1 LSYKIAHIA
10 DTHIKNLKFHY
21 EYKIVFEQLYE
32 TLRKENVDY
41 IVHCGDIAHT
51 KTQISPEFVELCSDF
66 FANLAKIAPTYII
79 LGNHDGNL
87 KNSTRQDALSPIVK
101 ALNLPD
107 LHLLKNAGEVLVGP
121 HIAFNVLSVFDEDNW
136 VAPSNPER
144 INIALYHG
152 SVSGVKT
159 DTGWVMDHGDHDIGV
174 FAGHDYALLGDIHKT
189 NQILDDEGRVR
200 YCGSTVQ
207 QNHGETNDKG
217 FLIWEIEDK
226 DTFRVSHHV
235 LLNPKPFVTIELTP
249 KGRMPRGTKI
259 PAGARLRLISNNNL
273 PLDVMRKA
281 VEIAKHRFDPESITF
296 LNRAAGERGT
306 VEIGAGFKVEN
317 LRDKG
322 VQENLIREYLTDYE
336 PTEEMLERVFELN
349 RKYNSQIEETEEV
362 ARNVNWSL
370 NKFEWDNLFNY
381 GEDNSVDFT
390 NLNGIVGIF
399 GKNYSGK
406 SSIIDGMLYTMFN
419 TTSKNERKNYNIINQ
434 NKKDCRGKIELQ
446 VGDKTYTIERRSEK
460 YVKKLKG
467 EVTNEARTFLEFSG
481 LDPVMG
487 EETSLNGTTRN
498 ETDAHIRKR
507 FGTVEDFLLT
517 SMSSQLDSL
526 SFIKEGSTRRKEILA
541 KFLDLDI
548 FEKKFK
554 LAQEDGGDLK
564 GVLRRVGDADYSSDI
579 ALAEVQ
585 HMEAQKALDN
595 EVVACGQL
603 REGLIL
609 TEQEYTALTMQID
622 SIPAER
628 LDIKNLL
635 ETRSSLEKKIEK
647 TDINIVDLKSENVGY
662 NEKLKEYDDFLTTID
677 IEDLLIQKQ
686 EYDAFKQKYEDTL
699 NKARI
704 LDNDYKS
711 LSKKLDLLDEVPCG
725 DKFPTCQFIRDAHL
739 ASVELPSLEID
750 IIDKIEEARGHKNM
764 VVSVDSA
771 EMIEFIE
778 RYNSTIIKK
787 NNIEIEKRD
796 NKVSIEKL
804 YAKIKS
810 DRASLSTAT
819 EKIDLYEEKKDL
831 IKNIENLISSRDEV
845 ERKIKN
851 TRDEI
856 LEVEDSINLHHRQL
870 GSMEQRVEDLKQ
882 KKEELD
888 EIREEYA
895 AFDLFMRCTHSNG
908 IAYDII
914 KKRLPVINSEVAKVL
929 ANIVDFDVFF
939 QEDGRKLDILIKHPK
954 HDPRPIEM
962 CSGAEKTVTAMAI
975 RLALLSVSSLP
986 KGNIFILD
994 EPGTALDADNM
1005 EGFIRILQLI
1015 KMYFK
1020 TVILISHVDSLKDI
1034 VDVEITIDKDGGF
1047 ARVSQ

>member
-1 LSYKIAHIA
+1 VYKIAHIA

-66 FANLAKIAPTYII
+66 FANLASIAPTYII

-107 LHLLKNAGEVLVGP
+107 LHLLKEAGEVLVGP
-121 HIAFNVLSVFDEDNW
+121 HIAFNVLSVFDEENW
-136 VAPSNPER
+136 VAPSDPDR

-159 DTGWVMDHGDHDIGV
+159 DTGWVMTHGDHDVGIFG
-174 FAGHDYALLGDIHKT
+174 GHDYALLGDIHKT
-189 NQILDDEGRVR
+189 NQILDADGRVR
-200 YCGSTVQ
+200 YAGSTVQ

-226 DTFRVSHHV
+226 ETFRVSHHI

-259 PAGARLRLISNNNL
+259 PAGARLRLVSNNNL

-281 VEIAKHRFDPESITF
+281 VEVAKHRFKPESITF

-322 VQENLIREYLTDYE
+322 VQENLIREYLVEYQ
-336 PTEEMLERVFELN
+336 PSEEMLERVFELN
-349 RKYNSQIEETEEV
+349 RKYNSKIEETEEV
-362 ARNVNWSL
+362 ARNVNWNL

-381 GEDNSVDFT
+381 GEGNSIDFT
-390 NLNGIVGIF
+390 NLSGIVGIF

-406 SSIIDGMLYTMFN
+406 SSIIDGLLYTMFN

-434 NKKDCRGKIELQ
+434 NKKDCMGRLELQ
-446 VGDKTYTIERRSEK
+446 VGDKTYTIERKSEK

-467 EVTNEARTFLEFSG
+467 EVTNEARTFLEFAG
-481 LDPVMG
+481 LDPMEG

-554 LAQEDGGDLK
+554 LAHEDGADLK
-564 GVLRRVGDADYSSDI
+564 AIIRRTGDTDYHNDI
-579 ALAEVQ
+579 TIAEFQHSEAQRALNDEVQ
-585 HMEAQKALDN
+585 ACDEMRQELDL
-595 EVVACGQL
+595 ETA
-603 REGLIL
+603 RYTAF
-609 TEQEYTALTMQID
+609 TEQIN

-647 TDINIVDLKSENVGY
+647 TDINIVELKQENAGY
-662 NEKLKEYDDFLTTID
+662 DEKLKEYDDFLTTID
-677 IEDLLIQKQ
+677 IEDLLVQKN
-686 EYDAFKQKYEDTL
+686 EYDEFKQKYENTV
-699 NKARI
+699 NKAR
-704 LDNDYKS
+704 LMDNDYKS
-711 LSKKLDLLDEVPCG
+711 MTKKLDLLNEVPCG
-725 DKFPTCQFIRDAHL
+725 NKYPTCQFIRDAHT
-739 ASVELPSLEID
+739 AAIELPSLEVEIVE
-750 IIDKIEEARGHKNM
+750 KIEEAKDHKTRI
-764 VVSVDSA
+764 VSVDSV
-771 EMIEFIE
+771 EMMRLIEN
-778 RYNSTIIKK
+778 YNDIIIQK

-804 YAKIKS
+804 YAKMKS
-810 DRASLSTAT
+810 YRDALRSTS

-831 IKNIENLISSRDEV
+831 IKNIESLIKSRDAV
-845 ERKIKN
+845 ERKIKSFG
-851 TRDEI
+851 DELADI
-856 LEVEDSINLHHRQL
+856 EESINHHHRQL
-870 GSMEQRVEDLKQ
+870 GSMEQKVEDLKQ
-882 KKEELD
+882 KREELN

-914 KKRLPVINSEVAKVL
+914 KKRLPVINAEVAKVL
-929 ANIVDFDVFF
+929 SNIVDFDVFF
-939 QEDGRKLDILIKHPK
+939 QESGRKLDILIKHPK
-954 HDPRPIEM
+954 HEPRPIEM
-962 CSGAEKTVTAMAI
+962 GSGAEKTVAAMAI

-994 EPGTALDADNM
+994 EPGTSLDADNM

-1034 VDVEITIDKDGGF
+1034 VDVEISIDKINGY
-1047 ARVSQ
+1047 ATVNQ

>member
-1 LSYKIAHIA
+1 LYKIAHIA

-21 EYKIVFEQLYE
+21 EYKIVFDQLYE
-32 TLRKENVDY
+32 TLRNENVDY

-66 FANLAKIAPTYII
+66 FANLASIAPTYII

-87 KNSTRQDALSPIVK
+87 KNSTRQDALTPIVK

-107 LHLLKNAGEVLVGP
+107 LHLLKNSGEVLVGSD
-121 HIAFNVLSVFDEDNW
+121 IALNVLSVFDEDNW
-136 VAPSNPER
+136 VMPSDPER

-159 DTGWVMDHGDHDIGV
+159 DTGWVMTHGDHDVGIFG
-174 FAGHDYALLGDIHKT
+174 GHDYALLGDIHKT
-189 NQILDDEGRVR
+189 NQILDTEGRVR

-259 PAGARLRLISNNNL
+259 APTARLRLVSNNNL

-281 VEIAKHRFDPESITF
+281 VEVAKNRFKPESITF

-322 VQENLIREYLTDYE
+322 VQENLIREYLEDYE
-336 PTEEMLERVFELN
+336 PTEEMIQRIFDLN
-349 RKYNSQIEETEEV
+349 RKYNSQTEETEEV
-362 ARNVNWSL
+362 ARNINWNL
-370 NKFEWDNLFNY
+370 NKFEFDNLFNY
-381 GEDNSVDFT
+381 GEGNTVDFS

-406 SSIIDGMLYTMFN
+406 SSIIDGLLYTMFN

-434 NKKDCRGKIELQ
+434 NKTDCRGSVELQ
-446 VGDKTYTIERRSEK
+446 VGEKKYTIERASEK

-467 EVTNEARTFLEFSG
+467 EVTNEARTN
-481 LDPVMG
+481 LDFNGVDPAVG
-487 EETSLNGTTRN
+487 DLVSLNGTTRN

-517 SMSSQLDSL
+517 SMSSQLDNL

-548 FEKKFK
+548 FERKFK
-554 LAQEDGGDLK
+554 LAHEDSSDLK
-564 GVLRRVGDADYSSDI
+564 AVMRRIGEVNYDNDI
-579 ALAEVQ
+579 AIAEL
-585 HMEAQKALDN
+585 HRNEAQEELDKEALTC
-595 EVVACGQL
+595 EQL
-603 REGLIL
+603 REDLSVAETEYLSL
-609 TEQEYTALTMQID
+609 TEQID

-628 LDIKNLL
+628 LDIKLLL
-635 ETRSSLEKKIEK
+635 ETKSSLEDKIG
-647 TDINIVDLKSENVGY
+647 TTNINILELKEENSEY
-662 NEKLKEYDDFLTTID
+662 DEYLKEYDDFLTTID
-677 IEDLLIQKQ
+677 IEDLLEKKKD
-686 EYDAFKQKYEDTL
+686 YDDFKQKYDDIV
-699 NKARI
+699 NQAR
-704 LDNDYKS
+704 LMDNEYKVM
-711 LSKKLDLLDEVPCG
+711 SKKVELLDEVPCG
-725 DKFPTCQFIRDAHL
+725 NKYPMCQFIRDAHL
-739 ASVELPSLEID
+739 AAVELPSLQVD
-750 IIDKIEEARGHKNM
+750 IIDKIEDAKSYKSK
-764 VVSVDSA
+764 VVSVNSA
-771 EMIEFIE
+771 EMIEVIDK
-778 RYNSTIIKK
+778 YNNIIIKK

-804 YAKIKS
+804 YAKIKTYKN
-810 DRASLSTAT
+810 DLVDTDERIA
-819 EKIDLYEEKKDL
+819 LYEDKKELIQNIEKLLASRNGVQAQIYQTKEAIQTYEELVNQHHRAIGSLEQKVESLKEKKQDL
-831 IKNIENLISSRDEV
+831 ID
-845 ERKIKN
+845 
-851 TRDEI
+851 
-856 LEVEDSINLHHRQL
+856 
-870 GSMEQRVEDLKQ
+870 
-882 KKEELD
+882 
-888 EIREEYA
+888 IREEYA
-895 AFDLFMRCTHSNG
+895 AYDLFMSCMHSNG

-914 KKRLPVINSEVAKVL
+914 KKRLPVINSEIAKVL
-929 ANIVDFDVFF
+929 SNIVDFEVFF
-939 QEDGRKLDILIKHPK
+939 QEDGRKLDILLKHPK

-962 CSGAEKTVTAMAI
+962 GSGAEKTVAAMVI

-994 EPGTALDADNM
+994 EPGTALDAENM

-1020 TVILISHVDSLKDI
+1020 TVILISHLDSLKDI
-1034 VDVEITIDKDGGF
+1034 VDVEITIDKSNGY

>member
-1 LSYKIAHIA
+1 MYKIAHLA

-66 FANLAKIAPTYII
+66 FRNLAKIAPTYII

-87 KNSTRQDALSPIVK
+87 KNSSRQDALSPIVK

-121 HIAFNVLSVFDEDNW
+121 HIAFNVLSVFDEENW
-136 VAPSNPER
+136 VMPSDPDR

-159 DTGWVMDHGDHDIGV
+159 DTGWVMTHGDHDVSIFG
-174 FAGHDYALLGDIHKT
+174 GHDFAMLGDIHKT

-200 YCGSTVQ
+200 YPGSTVQ

-249 KGRMPRGTKI
+249 KGRMPRGTKV
-259 PAGARLRLISNNNL
+259 PAGARLRLVSNNNL

-281 VEIAKHRFDPESITF
+281 VDVAKTRFKPESITF

-322 VQENLIREYLTDYE
+322 VQENLIREYLVDYQ
-336 PTEEMLERVFELN
+336 PSEEMLERVFELN

-362 ARNVNWSL
+362 ARNVNWNI

-381 GEDNSVDFT
+381 GEGNSVNFA

-399 GKNYSGK
+399 GKNFSGK
-406 SSIIDGMLYTMFN
+406 SSIIDGLLYTMFN

-434 NKKDCRGKIELQ
+434 NKKDCMGRLELQ
-446 VGDKTYTIERRSEK
+446 VGEKIYTIERTSEK

-467 EVTNEARTFLEFSG
+467 EVTNEARTNLNFSG
-481 LDPVMG
+481 LDPIAG
-487 EETSLNGTTRN
+487 EEASLNGTTRN

-507 FGTVEDFLLT
+507 FGTAEDFLLT

-554 LAQEDGGDLK
+554 LAHEDGADLK
-564 GVLRRVGDADYSSDI
+564 AIIRRVGDTDYSGDI

-585 HMEAQKALDN
+585 YMEAHKALNN
-595 EVVACGQL
+595 EVTACDQL
-603 REGLIL
+603 RENLTL
-609 TEQEYTALTMQID
+609 TEKEYAALTVQID

-635 ETRSSLEKKIEK
+635 ENRSSLEKKIEN
-647 TDINIVDLKSENVGY
+647 TDINIVELKEEIIGY
-662 NEKLKEYDDFLTTID
+662 NTKLKEYDDFLTTID
-677 IEDLLIQKQ
+677 IEDLLAQKQ
-686 EYDAFKQKYEDTL
+686 EFDEFKQKYEDTL
-699 NKARI
+699 NKARL

-711 LSKKLDLLDEVPCG
+711 MSKKLDLLNEVPCG
-725 DKFPTCQFIRDAHL
+725 DKYPTCQFIRDAHL
-739 ASVELPSLEID
+739 AAVELPSLEIE
-750 IIDKIEEARGHKNM
+750 IVDKIEEAKGYKNM
-764 VVSVDSA
+764 TVSVNSF

-778 RYNSTIIKK
+778 RYNDTIIKK

-810 DRASLSTAT
+810 YRDALRVTT
-819 EKIDLYEEKKDL
+819 GKIDLYEEKKDL
-831 IKNIENLISSRDEV
+831 IKNIESLINSRDEV
-845 ERKIKN
+845 ERKIKD
-851 TRDEI
+851 TREEI
-856 LEVEDSINLHHRQL
+856 IEVEDSINLHHRQL
-870 GSMEQRVEDLKQ
+870 GSMEQKVEDLKE
-882 KKEELD
+882 KKLELD

-895 AFDLFMRCTHSNG
+895 AYDLFLRCTHSNG

-914 KKRLPVINSEVAKVL
+914 KKRLPVINGEVAKVL
-929 ANIVDFDVFF
+929 SNIVDFDVSF
-939 QEDGRKLDILIKHPK
+939 QEDGRKLDILIEHPK
-954 HDPRPIEM
+954 HEPRPIEM
-962 CSGAEKTVTAMAI
+962 GSGAEKTVAAMAI

-994 EPGTALDADNM
+994 EPGTALDAENM

-1034 VDVEITIDKDGGF
+1034 VDIEITIDKENGY
-1047 ARVSQ
+1047 ASVQH

>member
-1 LSYKIAHIA
+1 MYKIAHIA

-121 HIAFNVLSVFDEDNW
+121 HIAFNVLSVFDEENW
-136 VAPSNPER
+136 VMPSDPER

-159 DTGWVMDHGDHDIGV
+159 DTGWVMTHGDHDVGIFG
-174 FAGHDYALLGDIHKT
+174 GHDFAMLGDIHKT
-189 NQILDDEGRVR
+189 NQILDDDGRVR
-200 YCGSTVQ
+200 YPGSTVQ

-226 DTFRVSHHV
+226 ETFRVNHHV

-249 KGRMPRGTKI
+249 KGRMPKGTKI
-259 PAGARLRLISNNNL
+259 PAGSRLRLVSNNNL

-281 VEIAKHRFDPESITF
+281 VEVAKHRFKPESITF

-322 VQENLIREYLTDYE
+322 VQENLIREYLVDYQPSE
-336 PTEEMLERVFELN
+336 GMFERVFELN

-370 NKFEWDNLFNY
+370 NRFEWDNLFNY
-381 GEDNSVDFT
+381 GEGNSVDFS

-399 GKNYSGK
+399 GKNFSGK
-406 SSIIDGMLYTMFN
+406 SSIIDGLLYTMFN

-434 NKKDCRGKIELQ
+434 NKKDCRGMIELQ
-446 VGDKTYTIERRSEK
+446 IGDKTYTIERSSEK

-467 EVTNEARTFLEFSG
+467 EVTNEARTNLDFSG
-481 LDPVMG
+481 HDQSTG
-487 EETSLNGTTRN
+487 EDTSLNGTTRN

-526 SFIKEGSTRRKEILA
+526 AFIKEGSTRRKEILA

-554 LAQEDGGDLK
+554 LAQESSAGLK
-564 GVLRRVGDADYSSDI
+564 AILRRIGDTDYNNDI
-579 ALAEVQ
+579 AIAELR
-585 HMEAQKALDN
+585 HTEAQLALDKDVITY
-595 EVVACGQL
+595 EQL
-603 REGLIL
+603 RNDLSSAEAEYFSL
-609 TEQEYTALTMQID
+609 TEQID

-628 LDIKNLL
+628 LDIKLLL
-635 ETRSSLEKKIEK
+635 EMKSSLEEKIE
-647 TDINIVDLKSENVGY
+647 TTNINIVELKNENAAFGGH
-662 NEKLKEYDDFLTTID
+662 LKEYDDFLTTID
-677 IEDLLIQKQ
+677 IEELLDKKKN
-686 EYDAFKQKYEDTL
+686 YDDFKQKYDDTV
-699 NKARI
+699 NHARL
-704 LDNDYKS
+704 LDNEYKAM
-711 LSKKLDLLDEVPCG
+711 SKKIELLDEVPCG
-725 DKFPTCQFIRDAHL
+725 NKYPMCRFIKDAHV
-739 ASVELPSLEID
+739 AAVEIPSLEVN
-750 IIDKIEEARGHKNM
+750 IIGKIEEAKEYKTN
-764 VVSVDSA
+764 VVTVNSA
-771 EMIEFIE
+771 EMIEIIDK
-778 RYNSTIIKK
+778 YNNIIIKK

-804 YAKIKS
+804 YAKVKS
-810 DRASLSTAT
+810 HKVDLNNTDG
-819 EKIDLYEEKKDL
+819 KITLYEDKKGL
-831 IKNIENLISSRDEV
+831 IKNIEKLLASRNNVQNEISETKEVIQTYDELI
-845 ERKIKN
+845 N
-851 TRDEI
+851 Q
-856 LEVEDSINLHHRQL
+856 HHRQIGSL
-870 GSMEQRVEDLKQ
+870 GQKVESLKDKKQDL
-882 KKEELD
+882 LN
-888 EIREEYA
+888 IREEYA
-895 AFDLFMRCTHSNG
+895 AYDLFMRCMHSNG

-914 KKRLPVINSEVAKVL
+914 KKRLPIINEEVAKVIS
-929 ANIVDFDVFF
+929 NIVDFEVIF
-939 QEDGRKLDILIKHPK
+939 QEDGRKLDILIKHPR
-954 HDPRPIEM
+954 HEPRPIEM
-962 CSGAEKTVTAMAI
+962 GSGAEKTVSSMAI

-986 KGNIFILD
+986 KGNLFILD
-994 EPGTALDADNM
+994 EPGTALDAENM

-1020 TVILISHVDSLKDI
+1020 TVILISHVDSLKDV
-1034 VDVEITIDKDGGF
+1034 VDVEISIDKTNGF
-1047 ARVSQ
+1047 ASVAQ

>member
-1 LSYKIAHIA
+1 MYKIAHLA

-51 KTQISPEFVELCSDF
+51 KTQISPEFVEMCSDF
-66 FANLAKIAPTYII
+66 FRSLEAIAPTYI
-79 LGNHDGNL
+79 LCGNHDGNL

-107 LHLLKNAGEVLVGP
+107 LHLLKNAGETVLEP
-121 HIAFNVLSVFDEDNW
+121 NLALNVLSVFDEDNW
-136 VAPSNPER
+136 VAPSDDSR

-159 DTGWVMDHGDHDIGV
+159 DTGWVMTHGDHDIGV

-189 NQILDDEGRVR
+189 NQILDEEGRVR

-226 DTFRVSHHV
+226 DEFRVSHHV

-259 PAGARLRLISNNNL
+259 PPGARCRLVSNNNL

-281 VEIAKHRFDPESITF
+281 VEVAKHRFKPESITF

-322 VQENLIREYLTDYE
+322 VQENLIREYLVDYQ

-349 RKYNSQIEETEEV
+349 RKYNSKIEETEEV
-362 ARNVNWSL
+362 ARNVNWNL

-381 GEDNSVDFT
+381 AEDNTLDFT
-390 NLNGIVGIF
+390 NLHGIVGIF
-399 GKNYSGK
+399 GKNFSGK
-406 SSIIDGMLYTMFN
+406 SSIIDSLLYTMFN
-419 TTSKNERKNYNIINQ
+419 TTSKNERKNYNVINQ
-434 NKKDCRGKIELQ
+434 HKKNCRGKVEIQ
-446 VGDKTYTIERRSEK
+446 IGDKVYQIERSSEK

-467 EVTNEARTFLEFSG
+467 EVTNEARTFLNFSG
-481 LDPVMG
+481 LDPVVG
-487 EETSLNGTTRN
+487 EEISLNGTTRN

-554 LAQEDGGDLK
+554 IAHEDGADLK
-564 GVLRRVGDADYSSDI
+564 GVLRRVGNIDYNNDI

-585 HMEAQKALDN
+585 CEEAQKTLDQ
-595 EVVACGQL
+595 EMISCETMRKELQVS
-603 REGLIL
+603 EGEYLSF
-609 TEQEYTALTMQID
+609 TEQID

-635 ETRSSLEKKIEK
+635 VTKTSLEKKLS
-647 TDINIVDLKSENVGY
+647 DVNVNIVELKQEN
-662 NEKLKEYDDFLTTID
+662 NEYESQLKEYDDFLTTID
-677 IEDLLIQKQ
+677 IEVLLEQKK
-686 EYDAFKQKYEDTL
+686 EFDEFKQKYDDTVNNARL
-699 NKARI
+699 MDNEYKAM
-704 LDNDYKS
+704 
-711 LSKKLDLLDEVPCG
+711 SKKLDLLDEIPCEN
-725 DKFPTCQFIRDAHL
+725 KFPKCKFINDANEAKGHL
-739 ASVELPSLEID
+739 PDLEIN
-750 IIDKIEEARGHKNM
+750 IIGKIEEAKDFKNRI
-764 VVSVDSA
+764 VSVNSK
-771 EMIEFIE
+771 EMIELID
-778 RYNSTIIKK
+778 RYNSVVIKK
-787 NNIEIEKRD
+787 NNLEIEKRD

-804 YAKIKS
+804 YAKIKEHR
-810 DRASLSTAT
+810 DILSAT
-819 EKIDLYEEKKDL
+819 NEKIDLYEEKKEL
-831 IKNIENLISSRDEV
+831 IKNIEKLLESRNNV
-845 ERKIKN
+845 EIKINEAK
-851 TRDEI
+851 
-856 LEVEDSINLHHRQL
+856 DSIVDTEEMINQHHRL
-870 GSMEQRVEDLKQ
+870 VGSLEQKVEDLKE
-882 KKEELD
+882 KKRELND
-888 EIREEYA
+888 IREEYA
-895 AFDLFMRCTHSNG
+895 AYDLFMRCTHSNG

-914 KKRLPVINSEVAKVL
+914 KKRLPVINQEIAKVIS
-929 ANIVDFDVFF
+929 NIVDFEVFF

-954 HDPRPIEM
+954 HEARPIEM
-962 CSGAEKTVTAMAI
+962 GSGAEKTIAAIGI
-975 RLALLSVSSLP
+975 RLALLSVSNLP
-986 KGNIFILD
+986 KGNVFILD
-994 EPGTALDADNM
+994 EPGTALDAENM

-1034 VDVEITIDKDGGF
+1034 VDLEISIDKDNGF
-1047 ARVSQ
+1047 ARVTQ

>member
-1 LSYKIAHIA
+1 VYKIAHLA

-21 EYKIVFEQLYE
+21 EYKKVFEQLYDI
-32 TLRKENVDY
+32 LRKENVDY

-66 FANLAKIAPTYII
+66 FSNLAKIAPTYII

-87 KNSTRQDALSPIVK
+87 KNSSRQDALSPIVK
-101 ALNLPD
+101 ALDLPN
-107 LHLLKNAGEVLVGP
+107 LHLLKNSGETVLESNL
-121 HIAFNVLSVFDEDNW
+121 ALNVLSVFDENHW
-136 VAPSNPER
+136 VAPSDNSR

-159 DTGWVMDHGDHDIGV
+159 DTGWVMDHGDHDVGV
-174 FAGHDYALLGDIHKT
+174 FAGHDYAMLGDIHKT
-189 NQILDDEGRVR
+189 NQILDTEGRVR

-226 DTFRVSHHV
+226 NEFRVSHHV

-249 KGRMPRGTKI
+249 KGRMPKGTKI
-259 PAGARLRLISNNNL
+259 PPTSRLRLVSNNNL

-281 VEIAKHRFDPESITF
+281 VDVAKHRFKPESITF

-306 VEIGAGFKVEN
+306 VNIGGSFKVEN

-322 VQENLIREYLTDYE
+322 VQENLIREYLADYA
-336 PTEEMLERVFELN
+336 PSEEMLQRVFDLN
-349 RKYNSQIEETEEV
+349 RRYNSQIEETEEV
-362 ARNVNWSL
+362 ARNINW
-370 NKFEWDNLFNY
+370 NINRFEWDNLFNY
-381 GEDNSVDFT
+381 GEGNSVDFA

-406 SSIIDGMLYTMFN
+406 SSIIDGLLYTMFN

-434 NKKDCRGKIELQ
+434 NKKDCRGVVELQ
-446 VGDKTYTIERRSEK
+446 VGDKTYTIERQSEK

-467 EVTNEARTFLEFSG
+467 EVTNEARTFLDFSG
-481 LDPVMG
+481 VDPAVG
-487 EETSLNGTTRN
+487 DEISLNGTTRN

-517 SMSSQLDSL
+517 SMSSQLDNL

-548 FEKKFK
+548 FERKFK
-554 LAQEDGGDLK
+554 MAHEDSSELK
-564 GVLRRVGDADYSSDI
+564 AVMRRVGDVSYDNDI

-585 HMEAQKALDN
+585 WQEAQQELDEETAN
-595 EVVACGQL
+595 HTQA
-603 REGLIL
+603 REDLATARQRFADL
-609 TEQEYTALTMQID
+609 TEQIE

-628 LDIKNLL
+628 LDIKALL
-635 ETRSSLEKKIEK
+635 ETKTSLQEKIED
-647 TDINIVDLKSENVGY
+647 TNINIVELKDENAQY
-662 NEKLKEYDDFLTTID
+662 DSKLSEYDDFLTTID
-677 IEDLLIQKQ
+677 IEDILEKKK
-686 EYDAFKQKYEDTL
+686 EYDDFKKKYDKTVSH
-699 NKARI
+699 ARL
-704 LDNDYKS
+704 LDNEYKAM
-711 LSKKLDLLDEVPCG
+711 SKKVELLDEVPCG
-725 DKFPTCQFIRDAHL
+725 SSFPMCQFIKDAHL
-739 ASVELPSLEID
+739 ASVELPSLEVD
-750 IIDKIEEARGHKNM
+750 IIDQIENAKSYKTKIALVN
-764 VVSVDSA
+764 SA
-771 EMIEFIE
+771 EMIEMIDN
-778 RYNSTIIKK
+778 YNNIIINK

-796 NKVSIEKL
+796 NKVSIERL
-804 YAKIKS
+804 YAKIKAH
-810 DRASLSTAT
+810 RTTLNEVNT
-819 EKIDLYEEKKDL
+819 KIDLYEEKKDL
-831 IKNIENLISSRDEV
+831 IKNIENLLSSRNQVQKTIETTQ
-845 ERKIKN
+845 ESI
-851 TRDEI
+851 I
-856 LEVEDSINLHHRQL
+856 SLEELINDHHRQI
-870 GSMEQRVEDLKQ
+870 GSLEQKIETLQEKKEDLRN
-882 KKEELD
+882 
-888 EIREEYA
+888 IREEYA
-895 AFDLFMRCTHSNG
+895 SYDLFMRCTHSNG

-914 KKRLPVINSEVAKVL
+914 KKRLPVINGEIAKVL
-929 ANIVDFDVFF
+929 SNIAEFEVFF

-962 CSGAEKTVTAMAI
+962 GSGAEKTVAAMAI

-994 EPGTALDADNM
+994 EPGTALDAENM

-1020 TVILISHVDSLKDI
+1020 TVILISHLDSLKDI
-1034 VDVEITIDKDGGF
+1034 VDVEVTIDKTGGY
-1047 ARVSQ
+1047 AKVNH

>member
-1 LSYKIAHIA
+1 MYKIAHIA
-10 DTHIKNLKFHY
+10 DTHIKNLKFHF
-21 EYKIVFEQLYE
+21 EYKKVFEQLYE
-32 TLRKENVDY
+32 ILRKENVDY

-66 FANLAKIAPTYII
+66 FANLASIAPTYII

-101 ALNLPD
+101 ALDLPD
-107 LHLLKNAGEVLVGP
+107 LHLLKNAGETVLEP
-121 HIAFNVLSVFDEDNW
+121 DLALNVLSVFDEENW
-136 VAPSNPER
+136 VAPSDNSR

-159 DTGWVMDHGDHDIGV
+159 DTGWVMDHGDHDVGV
-174 FAGHDYALLGDIHKT
+174 FAGHDYAMLGDIHKT
-189 NQILDDEGRVR
+189 NQILDTEGRVR

-226 DTFRVSHHV
+226 NEFRVSHHV

-249 KGRMPRGTKI
+249 KGRMPKGTKI
-259 PAGARLRLISNNNL
+259 PATSRLRLVSNNNL

-281 VEIAKHRFDPESITF
+281 VEVAKHRFKPESITF

-322 VQENLIREYLTDYE
+322 VQENLIREYLVDYQ

-349 RKYNSQIEETEEV
+349 RKYNSKIEETEEV
-362 ARNVNWSL
+362 ARNVNWNL

-381 GEDNSVDFT
+381 GEDNSVDFN
-390 NLNGIVGIF
+390 NLNGIVGVF
-399 GKNYSGK
+399 GKNFSGK
-406 SSIIDGMLYTMFN
+406 SSIIDGLLYTMFN

-434 NKKDCRGKIELQ
+434 NKKDCMGRVELQ
-446 VGDKTYTIERRSEK
+446 VGDKTYTIERSSQK

-481 LDPVMG
+481 MDPLVG

-554 LAQEDGGDLK
+554 LAHEDGSDLK
-564 GVLRRVGDADYSSDI
+564 SVIRRVGDTDYSKDI

-585 HMEAQKALDN
+585 HTEAQKALDN
-595 EVVACGQL
+595 EVAVCEQL
-603 REGLIL
+603 REDVNI
-609 TEQEYTALTMQID
+609 TEEEYAALTLQID

-635 ETRSSLEKKIEK
+635 ETRSSLEKKIEA
-647 TDINIVDLKSENVGY
+647 TDISIVELKAENTGY
-662 NEKLKEYDDFLTTID
+662 DTKLKEYDDFLTTID
-677 IEDLLIQKQ
+677 IEDLLAQKQ
-686 EYDAFKQKYEDTL
+686 EFDEFKQKYEDTL
-699 NKARI
+699 NQARL

-711 LSKKLDLLDEVPCG
+711 MSKKLDLLDEVPCN

-739 ASVELPSLEID
+739 ASVELPSLEVD
-750 IIDKIEEARGHKNM
+750 IITKIEEAKEYKKM
-764 VVSVDSA
+764 VVSVNSV
-771 EMIEFIE
+771 EMIEVIE
-778 RYNSTIIKK
+778 RYNNTIIKK
-787 NNIEIEKRD
+787 NNIEIDKRD
-796 NKVSIEKL
+796 NKVSIEKQ

-810 DRASLSTAT
+810 YRDALRVTT

-831 IKNIENLISSRDEV
+831 IKNIESLISSRDEV

-856 LEVEDSINLHHRQL
+856 VEVEESINLHHRQL
-870 GSMEQRVEDLKQ
+870 GSMEQKVEDLKQ

-914 KKRLPVINSEVAKVL
+914 KKRLPVINAEIAKVL
-929 ANIVDFDVFF
+929 SNIVDFDVFF

-962 CSGAEKTVTAMAI
+962 GSGAEKTVAAMAI

-994 EPGTALDADNM
+994 EPGTALDAENM

-1034 VDVEITIDKDGGF
+1034 VDLEITIDKKDGF
-1047 ARVSQ
+1047 ARVNQ

>member
-1 LSYKIAHIA
+1 VYKIAHIA

-87 KNSTRQDALSPIVK
+87 KNSTRQDALTPIVK

-107 LHLLKNAGEVLVGP
+107 LHLLKEAGEVLVGT
-121 HIAFNVLSVFDEDNW
+121 HIALNVLSVFDEDNW
-136 VAPSNPER
+136 VAPSDPER

-159 DTGWVMDHGDHDIGV
+159 DTGWVMTHGDHDVSIFG
-174 FAGHDYALLGDIHKT
+174 GHDYAMLGDIHKT
-189 NQILDDEGRVR
+189 NQILDTEGRVR

-259 PAGARLRLISNNNL
+259 PPGARCRLVSNNNL

-281 VEIAKHRFDPESITF
+281 VEVAKHRFNPESITF

-306 VEIGAGFKVEN
+306 VDIGAGFKVEN

-322 VQENLIREYLTDYE
+322 VQENLIREYLVEYQ

-349 RKYNSQIEETEEV
+349 RKYNSKIEETEEV
-362 ARNVNWSL
+362 ARNVNWNL

-381 GEDNSVDFT
+381 GEDNTLDFT

-399 GKNYSGK
+399 GKNFSGK
-406 SSIIDGMLYTMFN
+406 SSIIDSFLYTMFN
-419 TTSKNERKNYNIINQ
+419 TTSKNERKNYNVINQ
-434 NKKDCRGKIELQ
+434 HAKNCRGKIEIQ
-446 VGDKTYTIERRSEK
+446 IGDKVYQIERSSEK

-467 EVTNEARTFLEFSG
+467 EVTNEARTFLSFSG
-481 LDPVMG
+481 LDPVVG
-487 EETSLNGTTRN
+487 EEISLNGTTRN

-507 FGTVEDFLLT
+507 FGTVDDFLLT

-554 LAQEDGGDLK
+554 IAHEDGADLK
-564 GVLRRVGDADYSSDI
+564 GVLRRAGNIDYNNDI

-585 HMEAQKALDN
+585 CEEAQKTLDQEMISC
-595 EVVACGQL
+595 EVMRKESQNL
-603 REGLIL
+603 EEEYLSF
-609 TEQEYTALTMQID
+609 TEQID

-635 ETRSSLEKKIEK
+635 ETKTSLEKKM
-647 TDINIVDLKSENVGY
+647 DDVNINIVELKQEN
-662 NEKLKEYDDFLTTID
+662 NEYESKLKEYDDFLTTID
-677 IEDLLIQKQ
+677 IEVLLGQKK
-686 EYDAFKQKYEDTL
+686 EFDEFKQKYDDTVNNARL
-699 NKARI
+699 MDNEYKAM
-704 LDNDYKS
+704 
-711 LSKKLDLLDEVPCG
+711 SKKLDLLDEIPC
-725 DKFPTCQFIRDAHL
+725 DNKFPKCKFINDANE
-739 ASVELPSLEID
+739 ANDQLPELEIN
-750 IIDKIEEARGHKNM
+750 IIGKIEEAKEFKNRI
-764 VVSVDSA
+764 VSVNSK
-771 EMIEFIE
+771 EMIELID
-778 RYNSTIIKK
+778 RYNNVVIIK
-787 NNIEIEKRD
+787 NNLEIEKRD

-804 YAKIKS
+804 YAKIRGYR
-810 DRASLSTAT
+810 DTLNAT
-819 EKIDLYEEKKDL
+819 NGKIDLYEEKKEL
-831 IKNIENLISSRDEV
+831 IKNIEKLLDSRNNV
-845 ERKIKN
+845 EIKINETK
-851 TRDEI
+851 
-856 LEVEDSINLHHRQL
+856 DSIVEAEEMINQHHRL
-870 GSMEQRVEDLKQ
+870 AGSLEQKVEDLKE
-882 KKEELD
+882 KKRDLND
-888 EIREEYA
+888 IREEYA
-895 AFDLFMRCTHSNG
+895 AYDLFMRCTHSNG

-914 KKRLPVINSEVAKVL
+914 KKRLPVINQEIAKVIS
-929 ANIVDFDVFF
+929 NIVDFEVFF

-954 HDPRPIEM
+954 HEPRPIEM
-962 CSGAEKTVTAMAI
+962 GSGAEKTIAAIGI
-975 RLALLSVSSLP
+975 RLALLSVSNLP
-986 KGNIFILD
+986 KGNVFILD
-994 EPGTALDADNM
+994 EPGTALDAENM

-1034 VDVEITIDKDGGF
+1034 VDLEISIDKDNGF
-1047 ARVSQ
+1047 ARVTQ

>member
-1 LSYKIAHIA
+1 VYKIAHLA

-101 ALNLPD
+101 ALDLPD
-107 LHLLKNAGEVLVGP
+107 LHLLKNAGEVVVEPDL
-121 HIAFNVLSVFDEDNW
+121 ALNVLSVFDEDNW
-136 VAPSNPER
+136 VAPSDNSR

-159 DTGWVMDHGDHDIGV
+159 DTGWVMTHGDHDIGV
-174 FAGHDYALLGDIHKT
+174 FAGHDYAMLGDIHKT
-189 NQILDDEGRVR
+189 NQILDTEGRVR

-226 DTFRVSHHV
+226 NEFRVSHHV

-249 KGRMPRGTKI
+249 KGRMPKGTKI
-259 PAGARLRLISNNNL
+259 PPTARLRLVSNNNL

-281 VEIAKHRFDPESITF
+281 VEVAKHRFKPETITF

-322 VQENLIREYLTDYE
+322 VQENLIREYLADYQ

-349 RKYNSQIEETEEV
+349 RKYNSKIEETEEV
-362 ARNVNWSL
+362 ARNVNWNI

-381 GEDNSVDFT
+381 GEGNSIDFN

-406 SSIIDGMLYTMFN
+406 SSIIDGLLYTMFN

-434 NKKDCRGKIELQ
+434 NKKDCRGKVELQ
-446 VGDKTYTIERRSEK
+446 VGDKVYTIERDSTK

-467 EVTNEARTFLEFSG
+467 EVTNEARTNLDFSG
-481 LDPVMG
+481 VDPVVG
-487 EETSLNGTTRN
+487 ESVSLNGTTRN

-507 FGTVEDFLLT
+507 FGTAEDFLLT

-526 SFIKEGSTRRKEILA
+526 SFIKEGSTKRKEILA

-548 FEKKFK
+548 FERKFK
-554 LAQEDGGDLK
+554 LAHEDSADLK
-564 GVLRRVGDADYSSDI
+564 GLLRRVGETNYDNDI

-585 HMEAQKALDN
+585 RDEAKKELDK
-595 EVVACGQL
+595 EVLTCSKTRYEVSQSQQEYAA
-603 REGLIL
+603 L
-609 TEQEYTALTMQID
+609 TEQIE

-628 LDIKNLL
+628 LDIKALL
-635 ETRSSLEKKIEK
+635 ESKNSLIEK
-647 TDINIVDLKSENVGY
+647 IDDTNINITELKQENIIY
-662 NEKLKEYDDFLTTID
+662 NEKLNEYDDFLTTID
-677 IEDLLIQKQ
+677 IEDLLEKKKQ
-686 EYDAFKQKYEDTL
+686 FDEFKQKYDDTV
-699 NKARI
+699 NRAR
-704 LDNDYKS
+704 LMDNEYKS
-711 LSKKLDLLDEVPCG
+711 LSKKVSLLDEVPCG
-725 DKFPTCQFIRDAHL
+725 SQFPMCQFIRDAHV
-739 ASVELPSLEID
+739 ASVELPSLEVD
-750 IIDKIEEARGHKNM
+750 IISEIEDAK
-764 VVSVDSA
+764 VYKTKTVSVDSA
-771 EMIEFIE
+771 EMISMIDN
-778 RYNSTIIKK
+778 YNNTIINK

-804 YAKIKS
+804 YAKIKTYRS
-810 DRASLSTAT
+810 SLSET
-819 EKIDLYEEKKDL
+819 EDKISLYEEKKDL
-831 IKNIENLISSRDEV
+831 IKNIESLLDARSDVQKKIENSKKTVISLEELIND
-845 ERKIKN
+845 
-851 TRDEI
+851 
-856 LEVEDSINLHHRQL
+856 HHRQI
-870 GSMEQRVEDLKQ
+870 GSLEQKVETLKEK
-882 KKEELD
+882 KKELQD
-888 EIREEYA
+888 IREEYA
-895 AFDLFMRCTHSNG
+895 SYDLFMRCTHSNG

-914 KKRLPVINSEVAKVL
+914 KKRLPVINGEIAKVL
-929 ANIVDFDVFF
+929 ANIVDFDIFF
-939 QEDGRKLDILIKHPK
+939 QEDGRKLDILIRHPK
-954 HDPRPIEM
+954 HEPRPIEM
-962 CSGAEKTVTAMAI
+962 GSGAEKTVAAMAI

-994 EPGTALDADNM
+994 EPGTALDAENM

-1034 VDVEITIDKDGGF
+1034 VDVEVCIDKTNGY
-1047 ARVSQ
+1047 AKVSH

>member
-1 LSYKIAHIA
+1 MYKIAHLA

-21 EYKIVFEQLYE
+21 EYKKVFEQLYE

-66 FANLAKIAPTYII
+66 FSNLAKIAPTYII

-107 LHLLKNAGEVLVGP
+107 LHLLKNAGETVLEP
-121 HIAFNVLSVFDEDNW
+121 DLALNVLSVFDEDNW
-136 VAPSNPER
+136 VAPSDNSR

-159 DTGWVMDHGDHDIGV
+159 DTGWVMTHGDHDIGV

-189 NQILDDEGRVR
+189 NQILDAEGRVR

-226 DTFRVSHHV
+226 NEFRVSHHV

-259 PAGARLRLISNNNL
+259 PPTSRLRLVSNNNL

-281 VEIAKHRFDPESITF
+281 VEVAKHRFKPESITF

-306 VEIGAGFKVEN
+306 VEIGTGFKVEN

-322 VQENLIREYLTDYE
+322 VQEDLIREYLVDYQPPE
-336 PTEEMLERVFELN
+336 QMLERVFELN
-349 RKYNSQIEETEEV
+349 RKYNSKIEETEEV
-362 ARNVNWSL
+362 ARNVNWNL

-381 GEDNSVDFT
+381 GEGNSVDFT

-399 GKNYSGK
+399 GKNFSGK
-406 SSIIDGMLYTMFN
+406 SSIIDGLLYTMFN

-434 NKKDCRGKIELQ
+434 NKKDCMGRLELQ
-446 VGDKTYTIERRSEK
+446 VGDKTYTIERQSEK

-467 EVTNEARTFLEFSG
+467 EVTNEARTFLDFSG
-481 LDPVMG
+481 LDPAVG

-554 LAQEDGGDLK
+554 LAHEDSGDLK
-564 GVLRRVGDADYSSDI
+564 AVLRRVGDVDYSNNI
-579 ALAEVQ
+579 AIAEVQ
-585 HMEAQKALDN
+585 RDEAQKVLDQ
-595 EVVACGQL
+595 EVESCEQL
-603 REGLIL
+603 RSLLSDASSEQSDL
-609 TEQEYTALTMQID
+609 TTQID

-635 ETRSSLEKKIEK
+635 ETRAILESKIDS
-647 TDINIVDLKSENVGY
+647 TDVNIVELKQENENY
-662 NEKLKEYDDFLTTID
+662 DEKLKEYDDFLTTID
-677 IEDLLIQKQ
+677 IEDLLAQKQ
-686 EYDAFKQKYEDTL
+686 DYDEFKQKYEDTV
-699 NKARI
+699 NKAR
-704 LDNDYKS
+704 LMDNDYKAMF
-711 LSKKLDLLDEVPCG
+711 KKIELLDEVPCG
-725 DKFPTCQFIRDAHL
+725 NKYPTCQFIHDANV
-739 ASVELPSLEID
+739 ATTELPALEIE
-750 IIDKIEEARGHKNM
+750 IIERIEEAKNYKTK
-764 VVSVDSA
+764 VISVNSV
-771 EMIEFIE
+771 EMISLIE
-778 RYNSTIIKK
+778 NYNDNIIQK

-804 YAKIKS
+804 YAKIKGYR
-810 DRASLSTAT
+810 DNLRATN
-819 EKIDLYEEKKDL
+819 EKINLYEEKKDL
-831 IKNIENLISSRDEV
+831 IKNIEKLINSRTEV
-845 ERKIKN
+845 DKK
-851 TRDEI
+851 I
-856 LEVEDSINLHHRQL
+856 LELQSEITDTEESINLHHRQL
-870 GSMEQRVEDLKQ
+870 GSMEQKVEDLKE
-882 KKEELD
+882 KRKELD

-895 AFDLFMRCTHSNG
+895 AYDLFMRCTHSNG

-914 KKRLPVINSEVAKVL
+914 KKRLPVINGEIAKVL
-929 ANIVDFDVFF
+929 SNIVDFDAFF

-962 CSGAEKTVTAMAI
+962 GSGAEKTVAAMAI

-994 EPGTALDADNM
+994 EPGTALDAENM

-1034 VDVEITIDKDGGF
+1034 VDLEISIDKNGGF
-1047 ARVSQ
+1047 ARVTQ

>member
-1 LSYKIAHIA
+1 VYKIAHLA

-136 VAPSNPER
+136 VMPSDPDR

-159 DTGWVMDHGDHDIGV
+159 DTGWVMTHGDHDVSIFG
-174 FAGHDYALLGDIHKT
+174 GHDYALLGDIHKT
-189 NQILDDEGRVR
+189 NQILDTEGRVR

-226 DTFRVSHHV
+226 DEFRVSHHV

-249 KGRMPRGTKI
+249 KGRMPRGTTV
-259 PAGARLRLISNNNL
+259 PANARLRLVSNNNL

-281 VEIAKHRFDPESITF
+281 VEVAKHRFKPESITF
-296 LNRAAGERGT
+296 LNRAAGQRGT
-306 VEIGAGFKVEN
+306 VEIGTGFKVEN

-322 VQENLIREYLTDYE
+322 VQENLIREYLVDYQ

-362 ARNVNWSL
+362 ARNVNWNI

-381 GEDNSVDFT
+381 GEGNSVDFT

-399 GKNYSGK
+399 GKNFSGK
-406 SSIIDGMLYTMFN
+406 SSIIDGLLYTMFN

-434 NKKDCRGKIELQ
+434 NRKDCRGVVELQ
-446 VGDKTYTIERRSEK
+446 VGEKVYTIERDSTK

-467 EVTNEARTFLEFSG
+467 EVTNEARTNLDFSG
-481 LDPVMG
+481 VDPVAG
-487 EETSLNGTTRN
+487 ETVSLNGTTRN

-548 FEKKFK
+548 FERKFK
-554 LAQEDGGDLK
+554 LAHEDCADLK
-564 GVLRRVGDADYSSDI
+564 GLIRRVGETNYDNDI

-585 HMEAQKALDN
+585 CEEARKELDN
-595 EVVACGQL
+595 EVVICA
-603 REGLIL
+603 
-609 TEQEYTALTMQID
+609 TERQNLSDAHAEYIALTDQID

-628 LDIKNLL
+628 LDIVSLL
-635 ETRSSLEKKIEK
+635 ELKNALGDKIEE
-647 TDINIVDLKSENVGY
+647 TNLNIVELKQEVVGY
-662 NEKLKEYDDFLTTID
+662 DEKLKDYDDFLTTID
-677 IEDLLIQKQ
+677 IEELLEKKKQ
-686 EYDAFKQKYEDTL
+686 HDEFKQKYDDTV
-699 NKARI
+699 NRAR
-704 LDNDYKS
+704 LMDNDYKG
-711 LSKKLDLLDEVPCG
+711 LNKKVELLDEVPCG
-725 DKFPTCQFIRDAHL
+725 DQFPMCQFIKDAHL
-739 ASVELPSLEID
+739 ASVELPSLEVD
-750 IIDKIEEARGHKNM
+750 IIQEIEDAKDYKTKI
-764 VVSVDSA
+764 VSVNSA
-771 EMIEFIE
+771 EMIAVIDN
-778 RYNSTIIKK
+778 YNATIINK

-804 YAKIKS
+804 YAKIK
-810 DRASLSTAT
+810 ASRTQLSETQN
-819 EKIDLYEEKKDL
+819 KISLYEEKKDL
-831 IKNIENLISSRDEV
+831 IKNIESLLASRDEV
-845 ERKIKN
+845 QKVIDSSQN
-851 TRDEI
+851 SI
-856 LEVEDSINLHHRQL
+856 LVLEDLINNHHRQI
-870 GSMEQRVEDLKQ
+870 GSLEQKVESLHDK
-882 KKEELD
+882 KKELHD
-888 EIREEYA
+888 IREEYA
-895 AFDLFMRCTHSNG
+895 SYDLFMRCTHSNG
-908 IAYDII
+908 VAYDII
-914 KKRLPVINSEVAKVL
+914 KKRLPVINSEIAKVL
-929 ANIVDFDVFF
+929 SNIVDFDVFF
-939 QEDGRKLDILIKHPK
+939 QEDGRKLDILIKHPG
-954 HDPRPIEM
+954 HEPRPIEM
-962 CSGAEKTVTAMAI
+962 GSGAEKTVAAMAI

-986 KGNIFILD
+986 KGNVFILD
-994 EPGTALDADNM
+994 EPGTALDAENM
-1005 EGFIRILQLI
+1005 EGFIRILQII

-1034 VDVEITIDKDGGF
+1034 VDVEITIDKKDGF
-1047 ARVSQ
+1047 AYVSQ

>member
-1 LSYKIAHIA
+1 VYKIAHLA

-21 EYKIVFEQLYE
+21 EYKKVFEQLYE

-66 FANLAKIAPTYII
+66 FSNLAKIAPTYII

-107 LHLLKNAGEVLVGP
+107 LHLLKNAGETVLEP
-121 HIAFNVLSVFDEDNW
+121 DLALNVLSVFDEDNW
-136 VAPSNPER
+136 VAPSDNSR

-159 DTGWVMDHGDHDIGV
+159 DTGWVMTHGDHDIGV

-189 NQILDDEGRVR
+189 NQILDAEGRVR

-226 DTFRVSHHV
+226 NEFRVSHHV

-259 PAGARLRLISNNNL
+259 PPTSRLRLVSNNNL

-281 VEIAKHRFDPESITF
+281 VEVAKHRFKPESITF

-306 VEIGAGFKVEN
+306 VEIGTGFKVEN

-322 VQENLIREYLTDYE
+322 VQEDLIREYLVDYQPPE
-336 PTEEMLERVFELN
+336 QMLERVFELN
-349 RKYNSQIEETEEV
+349 RKYNSKIEETEEV
-362 ARNVNWSL
+362 ARNVNWNL

-381 GEDNSVDFT
+381 GEGNSVDFT

-399 GKNYSGK
+399 GKNFSGK
-406 SSIIDGMLYTMFN
+406 SSIIDGLLYTMFN

-434 NKKDCRGKIELQ
+434 NKKDCMGRLELQ
-446 VGDKTYTIERRSEK
+446 VGDKTYTIERQSEK

-467 EVTNEARTFLEFSG
+467 EVTNEARTFLDFSG
-481 LDPVMG
+481 LDPAVG

-554 LAQEDGGDLK
+554 LAHEDSGDLK
-564 GVLRRVGDADYSSDI
+564 AVLRRVGDVDYSNNI
-579 ALAEVQ
+579 AIAEVQ
-585 HMEAQKALDN
+585 RDEAQKVLDQ
-595 EVVACGQL
+595 EVESCEQL
-603 REGLIL
+603 RSLLSDASSEQSDL
-609 TEQEYTALTMQID
+609 TTQID

-635 ETRSSLEKKIEK
+635 ETRAILESKIDS
-647 TDINIVDLKSENVGY
+647 TDVNIVELKQENENY
-662 NEKLKEYDDFLTTID
+662 DEKLKEYDDFLTTID
-677 IEDLLIQKQ
+677 IEDLLAQKQ
-686 EYDAFKQKYEDTL
+686 DYDEFKQKYEDTV
-699 NKARI
+699 NKAR
-704 LDNDYKS
+704 LMDNDYKAMF
-711 LSKKLDLLDEVPCG
+711 KKIELLDEVPCG
-725 DKFPTCQFIRDAHL
+725 NKYPTCQFIHDANV
-739 ASVELPSLEID
+739 ATTELPALEIE
-750 IIDKIEEARGHKNM
+750 IIERIEEAKNYKTK
-764 VVSVDSA
+764 VISVNSV
-771 EMIEFIE
+771 EMISLIE
-778 RYNSTIIKK
+778 NYNDNIIQK

-804 YAKIKS
+804 YAKIKGYR
-810 DRASLSTAT
+810 DNLRATN
-819 EKIDLYEEKKDL
+819 EKINLYEEKKDL
-831 IKNIENLISSRDEV
+831 IKNIEKLINSRTEV
-845 ERKIKN
+845 DKK
-851 TRDEI
+851 I
-856 LEVEDSINLHHRQL
+856 LELQSEITDTEESINLHHRQL
-870 GSMEQRVEDLKQ
+870 GSMEQKVEDLKE
-882 KKEELD
+882 KRKELD

-895 AFDLFMRCTHSNG
+895 AYDLFMRCTHSNG

-914 KKRLPVINSEVAKVL
+914 KKRLPVINGEIAKVL
-929 ANIVDFDVFF
+929 SNIVDFDAFF

-962 CSGAEKTVTAMAI
+962 GSGAEKTVAAMAI

-994 EPGTALDADNM
+994 EPGTALDAENM

-1034 VDVEITIDKDGGF
+1034 VDLEISIDKNGGF
-1047 ARVSQ
+1047 ARVTQ